1 MQTKYLHLVSKAD
14 NGKSGD
20 LRHARHVIQIKE
32 LQIDLCHSLAAPI
45 RKLPVETLCAIF
57 SLCIPPGGKRL
68 THRSAPFVLCLVSK
82 AWRDIAMQDP
92 TLWSRIH
99 FEIPTTLP
107 HRHPGGNRE
116 NLRSLIRRARSIPL
130 TVSIIQTDTN
140 STLRRF
146 YELLHLLAECT
157 PLCRHLLI
165 ESCFGWTSE
174 LNSLTPGQL
183 QRLESVSLRFRDPF
197 LFGAKPHVFSSLPKL
212 QTAELYTRNPKNML
226 GISLP
231 SQSLLKLSVILEFF
245 YPPAI
250 TVDNLRKFVTR
261 FPNLQRLQVVLYGK
275 GFSHP
280 GFLPEVVDS
289 SKSLSPTTF
298 RSLKEITI
306 RCGFRASLCTI
317 LGGFSFPALESLDLD
332 AVSVPVRVIN
342 RDLIFSNILRHD
354 MSYLSRLT
362 NLRLIRIDIED
373 DQLRELLRFA
383 PLLIS
388 LDIMRGRFKHHEFLV
403 QDNDLLE
410 FLTVSDDM
418 EEEMLPPL
426 VRLTYLRLYFY
437 PEHAGLYANMAL
449 SRHRWA
455 VKQLDAKDQAS
466 SPFYSAT
473 TAPRYPFRLHLKIQK
488 ADWEERRGVINSL
501 GGLAGRIL
509 HTERCHSFMRGKI

>member
-57 SLCIPPGGKRL
+57 SLCIPPSGKRL

-99 FEIPTTLP
+99 FDILP
-107 HRHPGGNRE
+107 HRGNRE
-116 NLRSLIRRARSIPL
+116 NLRSLIHRARSIPL
-130 TVSIIQTDTN
+130 TVSIIQTHTDF
-140 STLRRF
+140 SVRRF

-157 PLCRHLLI
+157 PLCRHLSI
-165 ESCFGWTSE
+165 ESYFGWTKE
-174 LNSLTPGQL
+174 LNSLEPQQF
-183 QRLESVSLRFRDPF
+183 QRLESVSLRFHDSF
-197 LFGAKPHVFSSLPKL
+197 LLGAKAHVFSSLPKL
-212 QTAELYTRNPKNML
+212 QTAELYTRNPNNML
-226 GISLP
+226 EISLP
-231 SQSLLKLSVILEFF
+231 SQSLLRLSMILESF

-250 TVDNLRKFVTR
+250 TVGNLRKFITR

-275 GFSHP
+275 GFSYP
-280 GFLPEVVDS
+280 GFLPEVVDPS
-289 SKSLSPTTF
+289 RSLSPTTF

-306 RCGFRASLCTI
+306 RCGFRASLGTI
-317 LGGFSFPALESLDLD
+317 LRGFLFPALESFDLD
-332 AVSVPVRVIN
+332 AVSVPVRIIN
-342 RDLIFSNILRHD
+342 KDLIFSDILRHD
-354 MSYLSRLT
+354 MPYFSQLM

-373 DQLRELLRFA
+373 DQLRELLRFT

-388 LDIMRGRFKHHEFLV
+388 LEIMRGQFRHHEFLV
-403 QDNDLLE
+403 QDDGLLE

-418 EEEMLPPL
+418 EEGTLPPL
-426 VRLTYLRLYFY
+426 IRLTDLRLYFY
-437 PEHAGLYANMAL
+437 PEHAGLYANMAA

-455 VKQLDAKDQAS
+455 VKQLDTKDQAS

-473 TAPRYPFRLHLKIQK
+473 TVPRYPFRLHLKIQK
-488 ADWEERRGVINSL
+488 ADWEEKQGVIDSL